1 MLLLHSV
8 AVLANDDVQARV
20 KDTKVGYK
28 QHNNRAAQKTGIR
41 VHTHRH
47 TDTHTHTGT
56 DRQTHTHTHRHRQ
69 THTHVLAV
77 RE

>member
-1 MLLLHSV
+1 M
-8 AVLANDDVQARV
+8 LANDDVQARV

-47 TDTHTHTGT
+47 TDTHTH
-56 DRQTHTHTHRHRQ
+56 RHRQ
-69 THTHVLAV
+69 TDIHTQAQTDTHTHVLAV